1 MSAIEI
7 FGPCY
12 IIEVAAGTTLIHQTN
27 PTSTALEAARGPVYV
42 LAADVSGVSGNA
54 TLTINRGTWSG
65 SVFTKVDEIGYV
77 AALSG
82 TTNQELIMAMV
93 NGTSNE
99 AIQIVSSAT
108 SKGHVRI
115 QGKTA
120 QVSP

>member
-1 MSAIEI
+1 MSATEI

-12 IIEVAAGTTLIHQTN
+12 IIEVAAGATLIHQPN
-27 PTSTALEAARGPVYV
+27 PTNVALEAARGPVYV

-77 AALSG
+77 AALNG

-93 NGTSNE
+93 NGISNE